1 MIRKILFTI
10 LGLGYALCPYDLLPD
25 FFVGVGWIDDIIVLI
40 VLWKLLQRYQ
50 TGRYGAG
57 RDDSQSTQGSAG
69 QSKGAFN
76 ENESFGTG
84 QRSRGG
90 FARSDPYD
98 VLGISRSASPD
109 EIKGAYKELANR
121 YHPDKVTHLGEEFQ
135 QMAEERF
142 KEIQEAYQELRV
154 K

>member
-1 MIRKILFTI
+1 MLRKILFTI
-10 LGLGYALCPYDLLPD
+10 LGLGYAFCPYDLLPD

-40 VLWKLLQRYQ
+40 VLWKMLQRYQ
-50 TGRYGAG
+50 KGRSGIG
-57 RDDSQSTQGSAG
+57 RDDNRSTQGSAG
-69 QSKGAFN
+69 RQKRTFDG
-76 ENESFGTG
+76 NESFGAG
-84 QRSRGG
+84 QGSREG
-90 FARSDPYD
+90 FERRDPYE

-135 QMAEERF
+135 RLAEDRF
-142 KEIQEAYQELRV
+142 KEIQEAYQELNI